1 MYACV
6 DSGAIPNDKP
16 PIAGAPPASC
26 PAFEC
31 YKVYIE
37 RKDVSLKQTRHT
49 ARAARTAY
57 ICTSWSTSLR
67 RTAREVCTVIVL

>member
-37 RKDVSLKQTRHT
+37 RKDVSKTDSSHRALPIFARPGRPRLYDARHEKC
-49 ARAARTAY
+49 A
-57 ICTSWSTSLR
+57 L
-67 RTAREVCTVIVL
+67 